1 MVAGMTLPAAPPPA
15 PPPDL
20 SRALILGQ
28 GSIGRRHARLLAAR
42 GLQVAAVSRQ
52 GDTGIPVF
60 ADVATALRDWRP
72 GYAVVATATADH
84 ATGVAALARAGFS
97 GRLLV
102 EKPLALGDAPLPG
115 GFDRVGVAFN
125 LRFHPVLG
133 ALKARLAGAP
143 ARLVTVHCGQHLA
156 DWRPGRDFRATYSA
170 DAGQGG
176 GVLRDL
182 SHDLNYL
189 EWLAGPA
196 VRVAATGGNLG
207 LLGIKADEAW
217 SILVETAGGARCS
230 VTLNYLDRPA
240 RRQIA
245 VTTDRETLVADLIA
259 GTLAVDGVV
268 SAHPADRDA
277 TYVAMHD
284 AMLGAGDARL
294 CSLAEA
300 QSTDRLIGMVER
312 AAAGSAW
319 VAA

>member
-1 MVAGMTLPAAPPPA
+1 MTLPPA
-15 PPPDL
+15 PPPDAD
-20 SRALILGQ
+20 RALILGQ
-28 GSIGRRHARLLAAR
+28 GSIGRRHARLLAER
-42 GLQVAAVSRQ
+42 GLQVAAVTRQ
-52 GDTGIPVF
+52 GDTGLPVF
-60 ADVATALRDWRP
+60 AEVAAAVRDWQP
-72 GYAVVATATADH
+72 GYVVVATATADH
-84 ATGVAALARAGFS
+84 AAGVAALAQAGFA

-115 GFDRVGVAFN
+115 GFARVGVAFN

-133 ALKARLAGAP
+133 ALKARLAAAP
-143 ARLVTVHCGQHLA
+143 ARAMTVHCGQHLA

-170 DAGQGG
+170 HADRGG

-207 LLGIKADEAW
+207 MLGIDADEVW
-217 SILVETAGGARCS
+217 SILVETAAGARCS

-259 GTLAVDGVV
+259 GTLSVDGVV
-268 SAHPADRDA
+268 SHHPAPRDA
-277 TYVAMHD
+277 TYGLMHD

-294 CSLAEA
+294 CSVAEA
-300 QSTDRLIGMVER
+300 QGTDRLIAMVER
-312 AAAGSAW
+312 AAADRAW